1 MLADA
6 ARPLG
11 KKQDKGLPTLAT
23 ELWEMVVAYL
33 KQQTL
38 EPLKGLARFLGLGVV
53 AALLLGS
60 GLLFLSVGLLRILQV
75 ETVPHWTGSWS
86 WLPYVLT
93 LIVVAAIAALVASR
107 IGAVKRKGM
116 R

>member
-1 MLADA
+1 LVDA

-11 KKQDKGLPTLAT
+11 KKPDKGLPTLAT

-33 KQQTL
+33 KQETL
-38 EPLKGLARFLGLGVV
+38 EPLKGLGRFVAIGLAGAV
-53 AALLLGS
+53 LLGI
-60 GLLFLSVGLLRILQV
+60 GLLFLAVGGLRVLQV
-75 ETVPHWTGSWS
+75 ETAPHWAGHWS

-93 LIVVAAIAALVASR
+93 LIAAGAVTGLVASR
-107 IGAVKRKGM
+107 IGAAKRKGP